1 MPGRAGKIQD
11 GRTVKTVYSIVN
23 PLDNQEMSSSQDHNI
38 TASNVTVIRRQR
50 LNGLLALFIREQV
63 AQGQPHMGL
72 ERLFAEKLQVSP
84 SLLSQLKK
92 SRPISDKL
100 ARQIEAHCALAV
112 GSLDVS
118 SEAPATPTPA
128 EEAFI
133 ALARERWR
141 EANAK
146 GKRAL
151 LQALRSA

>member
-1 MPGRAGKIQD
+1 MLNSLLR
-11 GRTVKTVYSIVN
+11 RLLN
-23 PLDNQEMSSSQDHNI
+23 LRLRLLNLHL
-38 TASNVTVIRRQR
+38 VIRQKFPSCLMISTTR
-50 LNGLLALFIREQV
+50 LSPFRPASQLLR
-63 AQGQPHMGL
+63 
-72 ERLFAEKLQVSP
+72 P